1 MRRNGIDPDPTVA
14 TMRDRHGTCPVTTH
28 LGLRATL
35 VAGYEDARQVH
46 ADPSF
51 GFAALPGPPGVPE
64 EVEQARRAG
73 ALLALDPPAHTRLR
87 RMVAARF
94 TTRAV
99 RELQPRV
106 ATIVDEALDRMVSG
120 GSPADLVSDF
130 ALPVPCLVICEL
142 LGVPYEDR
150 GRFQG
155 ISARRM
161 VDLAPGERVEVVRA
175 SRDYMRSLVD
185 RARRNPGRDLLGTL
199 VTEYGDRTADEGGV
213 DDDELVGLADLLL
226 IAGHETTAG
235 TIALGT
241 LAVLRDPDQ
250 HRLLRAIARDP
261 DDEAMSRSVEE
272 VLRHVS
278 VASSG
283 FPRVADH
290 DVVVGGRTIAAGTVV
305 TASLCAANRDPVLG
319 PDLDRLRL
327 DREPVHHLAFGHG
340 IHHCVGAPLARL
352 ELRLAFRALFRR
364 LPTLALADPDAVTFR
379 QEGLTHGLTSLP
391 VTW

>member
-1 MRRNGIDPDPTVA
+1 
-14 TMRDRHGTCPVTTH
+14 
-28 LGLRATL
+28 
-35 VAGYEDARQVH
+35 
-46 ADPSF
+46 
-51 GFAALPGPPGVPE
+51 
-64 EVEQARRAG
+64 
-73 ALLALDPPAHTRLR
+73 
-87 RMVAARF
+87 
-94 TTRAV
+94 
-99 RELQPRV
+99 
-106 ATIVDEALDRMVSG
+106 
-120 GSPADLVSDF
+120 
-130 ALPVPCLVICEL
+130 
-142 LGVPYEDR
+142 
-150 GRFQG
+150 
-155 ISARRM
+155 
-161 VDLAPGERVEVVRA
+161 VVRA
-175 SRDYMRSLVD
+175 SRDYMRSLVE

-235 TIALGT
+235 TIALGA

-250 HRLLRAIARDP
+250 HRLLQAIARDP
-261 DDEAMSRSVEE
+261 DDEAMSRAVEE
-272 VLRHVS
+272 LLRHVS

-290 DVVVGGRTIAAGTVV
+290 DVVVGGRAIAAGTVV

-319 PDLDRLRL
+319 PDLDLLRL
-327 DREPVHHLAFGHG
+327 DREPVRHLAFGHG

-364 LPTLALADPDAVTFR
+364 LPTLALADPDAVAFR